1 MGKLFGTDGIR
12 GVVND
17 GLDAMLGFRVGMAAA
32 QVMTREK
39 GGGQPRFTI
48 GKDTRIS
55 SDLLEGALIAGLC
68 SAGAD
73 VLHLGVIP
81 TPAVAWITVDTKAD
95 AGIVISA
102 SHNPFEHNGI
112 KIFNGQGF
120 KLSDELEGKI
130 EEILLNDIAVPLKT
144 GGEIGRVIYAD
155 EKESQDYIDHLVST
169 IGSELAGLH
178 ILVDCANGA
187 ASSTAARLFDR
198 FPDLHTDVIHA
209 DPDGVNINN
218 GCGSTHLDQ
227 LRAMVKAG
235 GYDLGIAFDG
245 DADRCLMVDET
256 GEEIDGDQVIAA
268 CGLALKE
275 AGELVGGAIVG
286 TVMSNLGLHRF
297 CKEHGIGL
305 FCTSVGDRNVL
316 GKMEGCGY
324 VMGGEQSGHTIF
336 RRYATTGDGQLT
348 ALQFLDLLCRSG
360 KKASELTKTS
370 LEAVTGAT
378 LVDAPNYLKLV
389 SEVAGSDDITTT
401 GAYAGDGSDLKMG
414 RATAAAHGDKA
425 FAEAVSLVQGDVL
438 VASSIDE
445 FQFADA
451 SSAGLVPVP
460 NSDAAFAE
468 GYAEGKALMSKS
480 VNSDM
485 YSASMK
491 EKAQSTTPW
500 IESMSAIESF
510 VAGQKI
516 ADVKAK
522 GPDAVSGATLVDT
535 AGYVDTAVAAAKTA

>member
-17 GLDAMLGFRVGMAAA
+17 GLDAMLAFRVGMAAA

-187 ASSTAARLFDR
+187 ASATAARLFDR

-227 LRAMVKAG
+227 LKAMVKAG

-245 DADRCLMVDET
+245 DADRCLACDEK
-256 GEEIDGDQVIAA
+256 GQEIDGDKVIAL
-268 CGLALKE
+268 LAMNMKE
-275 AGELVGGAIVG
+275 KGCLDGNTAVV
-286 TVMSNLGLHRF
+286 TVMSNLGF
-297 CKEHGIGL
+297 IKFMESQGIH
-305 FCTSVGDRNVL
+305 TEKTAVGDRYVL
-316 GKMEGCGY
+316 ENMRENGY
-324 VMGGEQSGHTIF
+324 VIGGEQSGHVILLHH
-336 RRYATTGDGQLT
+336 ATTGDGELT
-348 ALQFLDLLCRSG
+348 AGKLLKLLAESG
-360 KKASELTKTS
+360 KKMSELNGIYAQYPQVLVNVVANAAQKAAYKEDKVLADFIESEQQKLMDMGRVLVRVSGTEPKIRVMVEGQD
-370 LEAVTGAT
+370 LEAIDLCAKRI
-378 LVDAPNYLKLV
+378 VDKIN
-389 SEVAGSDDITTT
+389 ERI
-401 GAYAGDGSDLKMG
+401 
-414 RATAAAHGDKA
+414 
-425 FAEAVSLVQGDVL
+425 
-438 VASSIDE
+438 I
-445 FQFADA
+445 
-451 SSAGLVPVP
+451 
-460 NSDAAFAE
+460 E
-468 GYAEGKALMSKS
+468 G
-480 VNSDM
+480 
-485 YSASMK
+485 
-491 EKAQSTTPW
+491 
-500 IESMSAIESF
+500 
-510 VAGQKI
+510 
-516 ADVKAK
+516 
-522 GPDAVSGATLVDT
+522 
-535 AGYVDTAVAAAKTA
+535 